1 MKRNTRKIL
10 LLALLIV
17 AGTTSAL
24 FAQKSGKEIT
34 ECVNRYWQF
43 SLRGGYDF
51 SPTEDMARYL
61 NTKGGFNIG
70 FGLDHYWKWFGLGAD
85 LDYINNNTNVTL
97 TDSERQSGRYAG
109 WDWIESTSPLNRLFI
124 GIGPSF
130 RLPTSCC
137 PKFTAEL
144 NTRAGITRIAGSNAE
159 LSAIQRGIATPVGMY
174 TFQEYDVPSS
184 FALKG
189 QLRLTYFFNKV
200 FGLSAG
206 AYYLH
211 NFNINHSD
219 NVTPQLAAHL
229 TTNAG
234 TLTRKNDLASFGVFG
249 GFTFRI
255 CAERKVLLPPVPAP
269 KATVSEYTVKGRI
282 TDIETNAPVRAA
294 VVTLKNNTDNTESSY
309 NVNNNGEYT
318 VKMHKDKAYTLSA
331 NAKEYLPSEA
341 KIFGRNQYD
350 PAKTPTVS
358 NNITLKKEPK
368 KPAPTEYTVMGKVL
382 SDDTDEPVSGAI
394 ISVENNTN
402 GTQHNVVANRNGE
415 YTVALKAYEKYTLNA
430 SHKGYLPSES
440 KVFEKNQYD
449 PEKNPT
455 VEHDMYLTKVKVN
468 EAIRLNNVHYDLNK
482 ATIRPDARPELDRLV
497 KYLKDNPTIR
507 VEMSSHTDSRG
518 SAAYNQR
525 LSKQRADA
533 VKAYLVQNGIE
544 ASRIISVGYGETKLL
559 NKCKDGVQ
567 CSDEEHQVNRRTEM
581 KVISAN

>member
-1 MKRNTRKIL
+1 MKKNTRKIL
-10 LLALLIV
+10 LLALLLVTGISS
-17 AGTTSAL
+17 TL
-24 FAQKSGKEIT
+24 FAQQSGRETT

-85 LDYINNNTNVTL
+85 LDYINNNTNIAL
-97 TDSERQSGRYAG
+97 TDAQLKSGTYAN
-109 WDWIESTSPLNRLFI
+109 WNWIENTGPLNRLFI

-130 RLPTSCC
+130 RLPASCC

-159 LSAIQRGIATPVGMY
+159 LSAIQSGVVTPTRMY
-174 TFQEYDVPSS
+174 TFQEYDVASS

-219 NVTPQLAAHL
+219 NVSPLLATHL
-229 TTNAG
+229 STNAG
-234 TLTRKNDLASFGVFG
+234 TVTRKNDLASFGVFG
-249 GFTFRI
+249 GLTFRI
-255 CAERKVLLPPVPAP
+255 CTEKKVFLPPVPVQ

-282 TDIETNAPVRAA
+282 TDGETNAPVRAA

-331 NAKEYLPSEA
+331 TAKDYLPSEA
-341 KIFGRNQYD
+341 KTFGKNQYD
-350 PAKTPTVS
+350 PAKTSTVS
-358 NNITLKKEPK
+358 HNITLQKEPK
-368 KPAPTEYTVMGKVL
+368 KPAPTEYKVIGKVM
-382 SDDTDEPVSGAI
+382 SEDSDEPIAGAI

-415 YTVALKAYEKYTLNA
+415 YTVDLKAYEKYTLSA
-430 SHKGYLPSES
+430 SGKGHLPSES

-455 VEHDMYLTKVKVN
+455 VEHNMYLTPVKVN
-468 EAIRLNNVHYDLNK
+468 EAIRLDNVHYDLNK
-482 ATIRPDARPELDRLV
+482 ATIRSDARPELDRLV

-533 VKAYLVQNGIE
+533 VKAYLVQNGID